1 MRLVLLAFGLFV
13 IGACSH
19 NIRLHSGTKN
29 MGLDQSYASKVEISS
44 MIQPYSDSLTAEM
57 GEVIGRA
64 DTSFDLA
71 YPNSNL
77 MNWAADALLQQET
90 QAVKMR
96 EPVVVLLNAG
106 GLRSSINRGEIT
118 VGDLYKLMPFDN
130 VVAWVRLPVERIP
143 EIEKNLSQQAKGVA
157 LSNARFEKG
166 KLTVSNLL
174 PEHTHITFITSD
186 YLAFGGDKMTF
197 FLQPESVNIS
207 RRNMRDV
214 FIQAVKQQGTLT
226 NRTEKRY
233 IP

>member
-19 NIRLHSGTKN
+19 NIRLHSATKN

-174 PEHTHITFITSD
+174 PEHTHITFIT
-186 YLAFGGDKMTF
+186 
-197 FLQPESVNIS
+197 
-207 RRNMRDV
+207 
-214 FIQAVKQQGTLT
+214 
-226 NRTEKRY
+226 
-233 IP
+233 

>member
-1 MRLVLLAFGLFV
+1 MRPLRLPFWLLVL
-13 IGACSH
+13 GACSQK
-19 NIRLHSGTKN
+19 ISLQGGTKN
-29 MGLDQSYASKVEISS
+29 VGLDQGYPTKLEISS
-44 MIQPYSDSLTAEM
+44 IIQPYSDSLTAEM

-64 DTSFDLA
+64 DTSFDLS

-77 MNWAADALLQQET
+77 MNWVADALLQQET

-106 GLRSSINRGEIT
+106 GLRSSINRGDIT

-143 EIEKNLSQQAKGVA
+143 DIEKNLSQQAKGVA

-166 KLTVSNLL
+166 KLMVGNLL

-186 YLAFGGDKMTF
+186 YLAYGGDKMTF
-197 FLQPESVNIS
+197 FLQPESVSVSQHNL
-207 RRNMRDV
+207 RDV
-214 FIQAVKQQGTLT
+214 FIQAVKQQGTLS

>member
-19 NIRLHSGTKN
+19 NISLHSGTKN
-29 MGLDQSYASKVEISS
+29 VGLDQSYASKMEISS
-44 MIQPYSDSLTAEM
+44 MIQSYSDSLTVEM

-157 LSNARFEKG
+157 LANARFEKG
-166 KLTVSNLL
+166 KLIIDGLL

-207 RRNMRDV
+207 QRNMRDV

>member
-1 MRLVLLAFGLFV
+1 
-13 IGACSH
+13 
-19 NIRLHSGTKN
+19 
-29 MGLDQSYASKVEISS
+29 
-44 MIQPYSDSLTAEM
+44 
-57 GEVIGRA
+57 
-64 DTSFDLA
+64 
-71 YPNSNL
+71 
-77 MNWAADALLQQET
+77 
-90 QAVKMR
+90 MR

-130 VVAWVRLPVERIP
+130 VVAWVRLPVERIS

>member
-1 MRLVLLAFGLFV
+1 MRLVFGVFWLWV
-13 IGACSH
+13 LGACSH
-19 NIRLHSGTKN
+19 KINLHSGTKN
-29 MGLDQSYASKVEISS
+29 VGLDQSYASKMEISS

-64 DTSFDLA
+64 DTSFDLS

-90 QAVKMR
+90 QTVKLR
-96 EPVVVLLNAG
+96 EPVIVLLNAG
-106 GLRSSINRGEIT
+106 GLRSSINRGAIT

-143 EIEKNLSQQAKGVA
+143 EIEKNLTQQAKGVA
-157 LSNARFEKG
+157 LANARFEKG
-166 KLTVSNLL
+166 KLIIDGLL

-207 RRNMRDV
+207 QRNMRDV
-214 FIQAVKQQGTLT
+214 FIQAVKQQGSLT

>member
-13 IGACSH
+13 SGACSH
-19 NIRLHSGTKN
+19 NISLHSGTKN
-29 MGLDQSYASKVEISS
+29 MGLDQSYAPSIEIRS

-64 DTSFDLA
+64 DTSFDLT

-143 EIEKNLSQQAKGVA
+143 EIEKNLSQQAKGAA

-197 FLQPESVNIS
+197 FLQPESVNVS
-207 RRNMRDV
+207 QRTMRDV

>member
-1 MRLVLLAFGLFV
+1 MRLVFWVFWLWVL
-13 IGACSH
+13 GACSH
-19 NIRLHSGTKN
+19 KINMHSRTKN
-29 MGLDQSYASKVEISS
+29 LGLDQSYASKMEISS

-64 DTSFDLA
+64 DTSFDLS

-77 MNWAADALLQQET
+77 MNWAADAILQQET
-90 QAVKMR
+90 QTVKLR
-96 EPVVVLLNAG
+96 EPVIVLLNAG

-143 EIEKNLSQQAKGVA
+143 EIEKNLTQQAKGVA
-157 LSNARFEKG
+157 LANATFQKG
-166 KLTVSNLL
+166 TLKVSNLL
-174 PEHTHITFITSD
+174 PEHTHIHVITSD

-207 RRNMRDV
+207 QRNMRDV

>member
-1 MRLVLLAFGLFV
+1 MHRAFVAVGLCIAV
-13 IGACSH
+13 SCTHKLQLNSH
-19 NIRLHSGTKN
+19 IKN
-29 MGLDQSYASKVEISS
+29 VGLDQSYPSKIEVASI
-44 MIQPYSDSLTAEM
+44 IQPYSDSLTAEM

-64 DTSFDLA
+64 DTSFDLS

-77 MNWAADALLQQET
+77 MNWAADAIFQQET
-90 QAVKMR
+90 QTVKLR
-96 EPVVVLLNAG
+96 EPVIVLLNAG
-106 GLRSSINRGEIT
+106 GLRSSINRGAIT

-157 LSNARFEKG
+157 LANATFEKG
-166 KLTVSNLL
+166 TIKVNNLL
-174 PEHTHITFITSD
+174 PEHTHINVITSD
-186 YLAFGGDKMTF
+186 YLALGGDKMTF

-207 RRNMRDV
+207 QRNMRDV

-226 NRTEKRY
+226 NRTEKRF